1 MLETQSNSSLQAKL
15 DLGQYDV
22 NDLVELHVPLH
33 LPYIADSKDF
43 ENYSGEATINGA
55 HYRYVKRK
63 LVNNE
68 LILLCIRDKKTDRLQ
83 KAGTEFFKQITDTP
97 GSEKKSKS
105 PIKLIKGLAN
115 EFTFSKPDPIS
126 KCFIDARNKYPVL
139 VQLFTSICPSPL
151 VQPPNS

>member
-15 DLGQYDV
+15 DQGQYDV

-43 ENYSGEATINGA
+43 ENYSGEAIINGA

-68 LILLCIRDKKTDRLQ
+68 LILLCIRDQKTDCLQ
-83 KAGTEFFKQITDTP
+83 KAGTEFFKQITDAP
-97 GSEKKSKS
+97 GSEKKSKT
-105 PIKLIKGLAN
+105 PAKLVKGLAN
-115 EFTFSKPDPIS
+115 EFTFSKPEPIN
-126 KCFIDARNKYPVL
+126 KYCLDARDKYPVL
-139 VQLFTSICPSPL
+139 EEFFTSICPSPL
-151 VQPPNS
+151 VQPPNA